1 MANVSGLTP
10 AGNTKELP
18 LNDEGKPAPKLPR
31 RVTIALGQL
40 NKRRNDLLAKRRV
53 IDEEL
58 EGLDAAILALDK

>member
-18 LNDEGKPAPKLPR
+18 LDDERTPERKLPR

-40 NKRRNDLLAKRRV
+40 NKRRNDLLAKRQV
-53 IDEEL
+53 INEEL
-58 EGLDAAILALDK
+58 EGLDAAILALGK